1 MTDIS
6 DPAITRKA
14 DFRIFIEN
22 EVIVIEN
29 GDGRR
34 GGNLLTHRGRWVSWR
49 NETGGTCRLVFRKL
63 PGEEEPG
70 DGDAAWPFDPAQ
82 VPPSAELEIPK
93 ELPVDGN
100 PWRGKLA
107 NVDRLSCFEYK
118 VHVRMDDGRLYELD
132 PVIIVRT

>member
-1 MTDIS
+1 MTDS
-6 DPAITRKA
+6 NDVATSRKA

-22 EVIVIEN
+22 GVVVIE
-29 GDGRR
+29 DADLKR
-34 GGNLLTHRGRWVSWR
+34 GGNLLTNRGKWVSWR

-63 PGEEEPG
+63 LGEGDAG
-70 DGDAAWPFDPAQ
+70 DGEAAWPFDPDQ

-93 ELPVDGN
+93 ELLTGRN

-107 NVDRLSCFEYK
+107 SVRELACFEYK
-118 VHVRMDDGRLYELD
+118 VEVEMDDGSRYMLD